1 MRLSFDTK
9 HFDKGNKE
17 NATASLGAFVPGTQA
32 DHLFHRR
39 DESFGHEQDFVFL
52 FRSIMILLPGNN
64 RGHKKGKGCPPN
76 AGRRSRRSH
85 LRVFNIFVV
94 LALVFAGYLPATQA
108 VSDSTNHLVHEGPAT
123 RTLSHTIRDNDS
135 APAAFSTTATIAA
148 TGDASFSGSATVVPN
163 AGGVLLGG
171 EDQQQHLD
179 AAFQAPLIQAD
190 TTVNVQQGKDVVS
203 INEKV
208 RNHDDE

>member
-1 MRLSFDTK
+1 MRLSFDAK
-9 HFDKGNKE
+9 QFDKGNKE

-94 LALVFAGYLPATQA
+94 LALVFAGYLPTTQA
-108 VSDSTNHLVHEGPAT
+108 VSDSTDHLVHEGPAT
-123 RTLSHTIRDNDS
+123 RTLYDS
-135 APAAFSTTATIAA
+135 APTAFSTITATIAT
-148 TGDASFSGSATVVPN
+148 TGDASFSVSSATVVPN
-163 AGGVLLGG
+163 AGGFLLDG

-179 AAFQAPLIQAD
+179 AAFQAPLIQAED

-208 RNHDDE
+208 RNHHDDE